1 MFRAALI
8 RLTLVCALFSG
19 AGVPASWAAEDP
31 SSDAPRVEI
40 SLKGTSSEGGKL
52 AAPLKILFLMT
63 ALSLA
68 PALLILMTAFTRI
81 IIVLGFIRHALAT
94 QQIPPNLVLTGMA
107 LFLTAFIMA
116 PVWKEMHDQA
126 YVPYSQGKL
135 NETEALDRGLKP
147 LREFMGK
154 QTRKKDLKLFVE
166 LSNSPAPA
174 TFEDI
179 PTTVLVP
186 AFVISELRTAFQMGF
201 LIFLPFIIVDLV
213 VGTILMSLGMV
224 MLPPAMVALPLKLL
238 LFVLA
243 DGWRLVIQS
252 LVVSFHAG

>member
-1 MFRAALI
+1 MRRASFI
-8 RLTLVCALFSG
+8 RLVLV
-19 AGVPASWAAEDP
+19 GVLTATAWSPVRLAEETAP
-31 SSDAPRVEI
+31 ESPRVEI
-40 SLKGTSSEGGKL
+40 AIKGTSGEGGKL
-52 AAPLKILFLMT
+52 TAPLKILFMMT

-68 PALLILMTAFTRI
+68 PALLILMTSFTRI
-81 IIVLGFIRHALAT
+81 VIVLSFVRHALAT

-116 PVWKEMHDQA
+116 PIWKEMHDEA
-126 YVPYSQGKL
+126 FMPYTQGQL
-135 NETEALDRGLKP
+135 NEMEALERGLKP

-166 LSNSPAPA
+166 LSNSPAPE

-201 LIFLPFIIVDLV
+201 LVFLPFIIVDLV
-213 VGTILMSLGMV
+213 VGTVLMSLGMV

>member
-1 MFRAALI
+1 MYRGPLLRLAL
-8 RLTLVCALFSG
+8 LGALLAG
-19 AGVPASWAAEDP
+19 AWTSDLHAQDAEGEE
-31 SSDAPRVEI
+31 PRVEI
-40 SLKGTSSEGGKL
+40 TVKGDPQGGKL
-52 AAPLKILFLMT
+52 ATPIKILFLMT

-68 PALLILMTAFTRI
+68 PALLVLMTSFTRI
-81 IIVLGFIRHALAT
+81 VIVLAFVRQALAT
-94 QQIPPNLVLTGMA
+94 QQIPPNLVLTGLAM
-107 LFLTAFIMA
+107 FLTVFIMG
-116 PVWKEMHDQA
+116 PIWKEMHDQA
-126 YVPYSQGKL
+126 YVPYSEGKL
-135 NETEALDRGLKP
+135 TEKEALARGLKP
-147 LREFMGK
+147 LRQFMGR

-166 LSNSPAPA
+166 LSKSPAPA

-201 LIFLPFIIVDLV
+201 LIFLPFIIVDLIC
-213 VGTILMSLGMV
+213 GTVLMSLGMV

-252 LVVSFHAG
+252 LVVSFHTG

>member
-1 MFRAALI
+1 MRRVSLI
-8 RLTLVCALFSG
+8 RLALIGTLLIST
-19 AGVPASWAAEDP
+19 WAPMVQAEDAEGE
-31 SSDAPRVEI
+31 SPRVEI
-40 SLKGTSSEGGKL
+40 SIKGGPAEGGKL
-52 AAPLKILFLMT
+52 ATPLKILFMMT

-68 PALLILMTAFTRI
+68 PALLILMTSFTRI
-81 IIVLGFIRHALAT
+81 VIVLGFVRHALAT
-94 QQIPPNLVLTGMA
+94 QQIPPNLVLTGLA

-116 PVWKEMHDQA
+116 PIWKEMHDQA

-135 NETEALDRGLKP
+135 NEREALELGLKP

-166 LSNSPAPA
+166 LSNTPAPA
-174 TFEDI
+174 TFDDI

-213 VGTILMSLGMV
+213 VGTVLMSLGMV